1 MALEAIRGTRMEA
14 NRGTREETVPGIPSR
29 LPALAAEV
37 FGTFVLVLSGTATLL
52 ATARIGNGIV
62 PGVLAQIAVSVA
74 FGFGVLA
81 AVYTIAS
88 VSGAHI
94 NPAVTVGLAAARE
107 FPWPLVPAYCGA
119 QLLGGILA
127 ALTNWGIFGD
137 KLGSALDLGTT
148 HPGPGVSLIA
158 ALFAEFVLTA
168 VLMIVVMSTAVYE
181 RAPGG
186 AMPAGLAIGLWIGCS
201 VFAAFPISGGSLNPA
216 RTLGPDIVSAAF
228 PAWWI
233 YVIGP
238 LAGAAAG
245 GWIWQYLKRG
255 RQPGEAPDEG
265 AGDREAAAGREAAAD
280 REAAGNREAA
290 EARASRG
297 RPGKFVMQ
305 KLEGGKYHFTLVA
318 ANGQVIATNTPYER
332 RQAALNGIESMKKN
346 ARDAEIADQDTE

>member
-1 MALEAIRGTRMEA
+1 MAVEAIRGIRKEV
-14 NRGTREETVPGIPSR
+14 VPGIPSR
-29 LPALAAEV
+29 LPALAGEA

-52 ATARIGNGIV
+52 ATAKIGHGTV

-74 FGFGVLA
+74 FGFGILA
-81 AVYTIAS
+81 AVYTVAS

-107 FPWPLVPAYCGA
+107 FPWALVPAYCGA

-148 HPGPGVSLIA
+148 HPGPGVSAIA

-168 VLMIVVMSTAVYE
+168 VLLIVVMSTAVYE

-186 AMPAGLAIGLWIGCS
+186 AMPAGLAIGLWIGCA

-228 PAWWI
+228 PSWWI
-233 YVIGP
+233 YLIGP
-238 LAGAAAG
+238 LAGAAFG

-255 RQPGEAPDEG
+255 RQPGEAEPETQ
-265 AGDREAAAGREAAAD
+265 RAGREEAAD
-280 REAAGNREAA
+280 GQ
-290 EARASRG
+290 ASRQ
-297 RPGKFVMQ
+297 RPGKFVVE
-305 KLEGGKYHFTLVA
+305 KGPGGKYHFTLTA
-318 ANGQVIATNTPYER
+318 SNGQVIATSESYER
-332 RQAALNGIESMKKN
+332 RQAALNGIESVRKN
-346 ARDAEIADQDTE
+346 APEAEIASQDAE